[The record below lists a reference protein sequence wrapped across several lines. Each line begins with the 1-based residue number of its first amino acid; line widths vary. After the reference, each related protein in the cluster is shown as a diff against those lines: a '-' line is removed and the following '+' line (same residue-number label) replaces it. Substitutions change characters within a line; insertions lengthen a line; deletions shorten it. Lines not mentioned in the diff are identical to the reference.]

1 MNDDAQQIA
10 ERSARVLSERDRASD
25 TLGIRLIRVG
35 PGKAVL
41 TMTVRPDMLNGHA
54 LCHGGLIFTLADTAF
69 AFACNSYG
77 DATVAA
83 TGSIDFLMPGREG
96 DVLTAS
102 AQEIWRAG
110 RSGIY
115 EIVVTNQAKDR
126 VALFR
131 GRSARIAGRL
141 ID

>member
-1 MNDDAQQIA
+1 MNEDAQQIA
-10 ERSARVLSERDRASD
+10 EQSARALSERDQASEA
-25 TLGIRLIRVG
+25 LGIRFVAVG
-35 PGKAVL
+35 PGTAVL
-41 TMTVRPDMLNGHA
+41 TMTVRTDMLNGHA

-115 EIVVTNQAKDR
+115 EVVVTNQANDR